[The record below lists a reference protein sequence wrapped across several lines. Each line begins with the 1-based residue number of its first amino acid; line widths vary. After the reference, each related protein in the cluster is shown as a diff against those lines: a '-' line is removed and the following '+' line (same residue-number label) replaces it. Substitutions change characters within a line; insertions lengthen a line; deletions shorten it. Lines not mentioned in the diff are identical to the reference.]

1 MYQNTNIRKKR
12 SVRKRTVSIPK
23 RRKRRDDD
31 TDTSLSSSDSFDPFL
46 SDSSEIKAT
55 KRKPMSDSDESFD
68 IDEEMK
74 YVRQQRMNRREKR
87 ESKRKSTAVM
97 DSSVVHSQL
106 IPTDFSIEKST
117 APSSFS
123 APMYPPTSLP
133 SSKNRPQDRSCPSP
147 KNSSLLNYYEL

>member
-1 MYQNTNIRKKR
+1 
-12 SVRKRTVSIPK
+12 
-23 RRKRRDDD
+23 
-31 TDTSLSSSDSFDPFL
+31 
-46 SDSSEIKAT
+46 
-55 KRKPMSDSDESFD
+55 MSDSDESFD

-117 APSSFS
+117 APSSYS
-123 APMYPPTSLP
+123 APMYPLTSLP